1 MKRLII
7 ISIIILTLVGACT
20 VTLLYNKKQIDEKAN
35 PDITIRSIPV
45 FVQEAVMKPLNGDFS
60 YQGGFQ
66 PVHELLLLSEGQGKV
81 EKILFETGD
90 EVQAGQLLATLD
102 DDLLRSQLTLA
113 EANLAKIERD
123 LAKYEALL
131 KTDAISSQ
139 QVEDARLGLVKAQT
153 DVVTLRKQLDYTFI
167 KAPISGTITKRMI
180 EIGSVLMPGSPV
192 TNIVDISRLRF
203 VAYMSEAEAV
213 FIQRGSNVAITSSL
227 FLGIT
232 YKGRVIS
239 VGVKA
244 DEAKRFPV
252 EIDVENRRDHT
263 LKAGMFGTAL
273 FQGVNGH
280 AALVIPR
287 NALTG
292 SIREPRVFVVENDTA
307 FLKPIRTGLSDDNL
321 VEVTEGLTPGERV
334 VVSGQ
339 INLEHGS
346 AVTVVGQESPQMTES
361 AAKEQSVEPGEN
373 APVK

>member
-35 PDITIRSIPV
+35 PDVTIRSIPV

-60 YQGGFQ
+60 YQGSFQ

-90 EVQAGQLLATLD
+90 EVQSGQLLATLD
-102 DDLLRSQLTLA
+102 DDLLRSQMTLA

-131 KTDAISSQ
+131 KNDAISSQ

-153 DVVTLRKQLDYTFI
+153 DVVTLRKQLEYTSI

-192 TNIVDISRLRF
+192 ANIVDISRLRF

-227 FLGIT
+227 FPGIT

-273 FQGVNGH
+273 FEGVNGH
-280 AALVIPR
+280 SALVIPR

-292 SIREPRVFVVENDTA
+292 SIREPKVFVVQGDSA
-307 FLKPIRTGLSDDNL
+307 FLKEIRIGESDDNL
-321 VEVTEGLTPGERV
+321 VEVTAGLSPGERV

-339 INLEHGS
+339 INLAHGS
-346 AVTVVGQESPQMTES
+346 AVTVVGQEKPQMTES
-361 AAKEQSVEPGEN
+361 AAKETSVESGEN